1 MAHHPIK
8 QASDIAKLLRYDPIA
23 AGMVKEHINPA
34 ELRALLNIDK
44 TTEEL
49 FEEVTNDQLWI
60 ELNQRLRS
68 SNYRLEVELVDAL
81 ELVKRELL

>member
-1 MAHHPIK
+1 MAHPIK
-8 QASDIAKLLRYDPIA
+8 QASDIAKLLRLDPIS
-23 AGMVKEHINPA
+23 AGMIKELIPPV
-34 ELRALLNIDK
+34 ELRDLLNIDK
-44 TTEEL
+44 STEEF
-49 FEEVTNDQLWI
+49 FEGVTNDQLWI

>member
-1 MAHHPIK
+1 MNNPLTQSAV
-8 QASDIAKLLRYDPIA
+8 IANLIRTDTIS

-34 ELRALLNIDK
+34 ELRDLLNIDK
-44 TTEEL
+44 STEEF
-49 FEEVTNDQLWI
+49 FEDVTNDQLWI

>member
-23 AGMVKEHINPA
+23 AGMIKELIPPV
-34 ELRALLNIDK
+34 ELRDLLNIDK
-44 TTEEL
+44 STEEF
-49 FEEVTNDQLWI
+49 FEGVTNDQLWI

>member
-1 MAHHPIK
+1 
-8 QASDIAKLLRYDPIA
+8 
-23 AGMVKEHINPA
+23 
-34 ELRALLNIDK
+34 LLNIDK
-44 TTEEL
+44 SSEEF
-49 FEEVTNDQLWI
+49 FEGVTNDQLWI

>member
-1 MAHHPIK
+1 MAHPIK
-8 QASDIAKLLRYDPIA
+8 QASDIAKLLRLDPIS
-23 AGMVKEHINPA
+23 AGMIKELIPPV
-34 ELRALLNIDK
+34 ELRDLLNIDK
-44 TTEEL
+44 SSEEF
-49 FEEVTNDQLWI
+49 FEGVTNDQLWI

>member
-1 MAHHPIK
+1 MAHPIK
-8 QASDIAKLLRYDPIA
+8 QASDIAKLLRLDPIA
-23 AGMVKEHINPA
+23 AGMIKELIPPV
-34 ELRALLNIDK
+34 ELRDLLNIDK
-44 TTEEL
+44 STEEF
-49 FEEVTNDQLWI
+49 FEGITNDQFWT